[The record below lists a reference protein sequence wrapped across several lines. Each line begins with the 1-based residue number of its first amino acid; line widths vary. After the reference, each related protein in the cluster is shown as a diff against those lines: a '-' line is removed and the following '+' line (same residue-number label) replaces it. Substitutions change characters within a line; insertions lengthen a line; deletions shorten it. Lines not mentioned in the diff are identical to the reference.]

1 MFTKGQAVA
10 DLVVN
15 VRDQAEM
22 SNAALA
28 EASGLSSETIDRVT
42 SGQTLCPTDR
52 TMAHL
57 ALALPIS
64 LGQLRQAAIEDGC
77 TGVGSFSEPTEDDD
91 MPLMMADHATL
102 AHKDLAHARSI
113 IEGWRNADT
122 QS

>member
-102 AHKDLAHARSI
+102 AHKDLARARKSI
-113 IEGWRNADT
+113 EKWRNANAK
-122 QS
+122 S